1 MPKVP
6 ELLSATVHLL
16 LTAYSCIQAFPVFG
30 GWPRV
35 KRSHGNP
42 GHIKWSCNYECL
54 PRDLSAWWRSCSS
67 PLSTR
72 LSLPFRLPVR
82 RSARRPRSH
91 THTRLSHNGR
101 APRRFASDYGHG
113 GLDKR
118 DNNESRGRFEP
129 IPPMPPIYNRGP
141 DVTSSTCSHSW
152 SSDVYASLLTFLL
165 LFYIFLSLPLLF
177 ALEPKILGRT
187 FAIFQK
193 IIQTT
198 SNIQFKITY
207 LCISYLSFSSIFSFN
222 FYPEHHILLPFIC
235 YFSFLYLGSIVV
247 LSFSLSFSSLCLS
260 VARCSRKHTSTHT
273 KWKHT
278 LSPFVHW
285 HVDNRPRH
293 RMIPVALLRRKAAFT
308 NAAKL
313 PAVVTLHDAR
323 IQQFGVYRSASFHRR
338 SPPRCR
344 PRCWGREGEFK
355 TNLVDRPSLNREIF
369 TA

>member
-91 THTRLSHNGR
+91 THTHAFHTTDEHLAGSRLIIW
-101 APRRFASDYGHG
+101 HG

-129 IPPMPPIYNRGP
+129 IPPMPPIYNRGS

-152 SSDVYASLLTFLL
+152 SSDVYASLLTFLPIL
-165 LFYIFLSLPLLF
+165 YFPLS
-177 ALEPKILGRT
+177 
-187 FAIFQK
+187 
-193 IIQTT
+193 
-198 SNIQFKITY
+198 S
-207 LCISYLSFSSIFSFN
+207 
-222 FYPEHHILLPFIC
+222 
-235 YFSFLYLGSIVV
+235 
-247 LSFSLSFSSLCLS
+247 SSLC
-260 VARCSRKHTSTHT
+260 SRT
-273 KWKHT
+273 KDSWKNFCNFSKNYSNHFKPPIQNHIYVY
-278 LSPFVHW
+278 LLFVFFVH
-285 HVDNRPRH
+285 
-293 RMIPVALLRRKAAFT
+293 F
-308 NAAKL
+308 
-313 PAVVTLHDAR
+313 
-323 IQQFGVYRSASFHRR
+323 FF
-338 SPPRCR
+338 
-344 PRCWGREGEFK
+344 
-355 TNLVDRPSLNREIF
+355 
-369 TA
+369 

>member
-1 MPKVP
+1 MEAGHALNGRTEIPDILNDRVITNVCP
-6 ELLSATVHLL
+6 ET
-16 LTAYSCIQAFPVFG
+16 FPRG
-30 GWPRV
+30 GVAVVAPFPLGSPCPSVSSSVALRA
-35 KRSHGNP
+35 
-42 GHIKWSCNYECL
+42 
-54 PRDLSAWWRSCSS
+54 DL
-67 PLSTR
+67 
-72 LSLPFRLPVR
+72 
-82 RSARRPRSH
+82 ARTH
-91 THTRLSHNGR
+91 THTCLSHNGR

-129 IPPMPPIYNRGP
+129 IPPMPPIYNRGS

-177 ALEPKILGRT
+177 ALEPKILERSS

-198 SNIQFKITY
+198 SNLQFKITY

-273 KWKHT
+273 K
-278 LSPFVHW
+278 
-285 HVDNRPRH
+285 
-293 RMIPVALLRRKAAFT
+293 
-308 NAAKL
+308 
-313 PAVVTLHDAR
+313 
-323 IQQFGVYRSASFHRR
+323 
-338 SPPRCR
+338 
-344 PRCWGREGEFK
+344 
-355 TNLVDRPSLNREIF
+355 
-369 TA
+369 